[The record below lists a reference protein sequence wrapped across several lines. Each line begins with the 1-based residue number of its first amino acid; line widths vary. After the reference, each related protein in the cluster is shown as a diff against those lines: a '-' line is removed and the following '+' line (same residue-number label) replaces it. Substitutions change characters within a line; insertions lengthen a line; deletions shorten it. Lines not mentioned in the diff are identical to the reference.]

1 MAPKALPTR
10 QLGKDGPQV
19 TALGFGL
26 MGLSIF
32 YGKKLPD
39 EERLKFLDHVY
50 ESGELFWDSSDVY
63 GDSEDI
69 LGQYVNSFHFKAF
82 RIWPLLEFK

>member
-1 MAPKALPTR
+1 MTPKSLPTR

-39 EERLKFLDHVY
+39 PERLKFLDYVF
-50 ESGELFWDSSDVY
+50 ESGETFWDSSDVY
-63 GDSEDI
+63 GDSEDL
-69 LGQYVNSFHFKAF
+69 LGQYVKNLTQYPQFA
-82 RIWPLLEFK
+82 

>member
-1 MAPKALPTR
+1 MAPNLPTR

-39 EERLKFLDHVY
+39 DQRFAFLDHVLA
-50 ESGELFWDSSDVY
+50 SGETFWDSSDVY
-63 GDSEDI
+63 GDSEDL
-69 LGQYVNSFHFKAF
+69 LG
-82 RIWPLLEFK
+82 E